1 MNAGD
6 FLRGPVHGT
15 IQTIRGMC
23 TDELDHMVIDRTLV
37 ELDEMVWDFV
47 YPGRVGGVCPDQGG
61 TGVCDVCQP
70 DCPGSSSVDRWHP
83 SNVEWPNEKAPPG
96 PVRTSVNWL
105 LGEDKPGR
113 GALSIGGIQVIP
125 ADAYEALYADRGRV
139 LAAAREL
146 AEAINYGL
154 NADSTTYPPPDWEA
168 RLDAALASFREV
180 DQ

>member
-1 MNAGD
+1 MSD
-6 FLRGPVHGT
+6 
-15 IQTIRGMC
+15 
-23 TDELDHMVIDRTLV
+23 
-37 ELDEMVWDFV
+37 
-47 YPGRVGGVCPDQGG
+47 
-61 TGVCDVCQP
+61 
-70 DCPGSSSVDRWHP
+70 SSSVDRWHP

-146 AEAINYGL
+146 ARSIEAQLDEDYRGN
-154 NADSTTYPPPDWEA
+154 PPHLPPA
-168 RLDAALASFREV
+168 QRAALASFREV

>member
-1 MNAGD
+1 MSD
-6 FLRGPVHGT
+6 
-15 IQTIRGMC
+15 
-23 TDELDHMVIDRTLV
+23 
-37 ELDEMVWDFV
+37 
-47 YPGRVGGVCPDQGG
+47 
-61 TGVCDVCQP
+61 
-70 DCPGSSSVDRWHP
+70 SSSVDRWHP

-146 AEAINYGL
+146 AEAVAKELDETEHGWIFNYA
-154 NADSTTYPPPDWEA
+154 NPDSDA
-168 RLDAALASFREV
+168 IGAALAAFREV
-180 DQ
+180 DHG

>member
-1 MNAGD
+1 MSD
-6 FLRGPVHGT
+6 
-15 IQTIRGMC
+15 
-23 TDELDHMVIDRTLV
+23 
-37 ELDEMVWDFV
+37 
-47 YPGRVGGVCPDQGG
+47 
-61 TGVCDVCQP
+61 
-70 DCPGSSSVDRWHP
+70 SSSVDRWHP

-146 AEAINYGL
+146 AEAVERGFKG
-154 NADSTTYPPPDWEA
+154 DYPPGDWES
-168 RLDAALASFREV
+168 RMFHAAASFREV
-180 DQ
+180 DHG

>member
-1 MNAGD
+1 MSD
-6 FLRGPVHGT
+6 
-15 IQTIRGMC
+15 
-23 TDELDHMVIDRTLV
+23 
-37 ELDEMVWDFV
+37 
-47 YPGRVGGVCPDQGG
+47 
-61 TGVCDVCQP
+61 
-70 DCPGSSSVDRWHP
+70 SSSVDRWHP

-146 AEAINYGL
+146 AEAVEEMM
-154 NADSTTYPPPDWEA
+154 NASAEDDQGA
-168 RLDAALASFREV
+168 RIGDAADRLDAALSSFREV
-180 DQ
+180 DR